1 MVMMALG
8 FLGSVR
14 TVANLPRRP
23 AGSRYPAPPAGEARG
38 DRGTLGHSRPG
49 ALDAVRDPTAGPGA
63 QRRRDRD
70 PLSRQRDPDA
80 LAQWHCAGPER
91 LSRRPAPTVLPVF
104 FAFRLMVGIGFLM
117 LGVIIAGWLLHWQ
130 GRLFITAW
138 FLRFCQWAAPLG
150 FVAVLSGWTVTE
162 VGRQPWTVFGL
173 LRTAQSVSPSLTG
186 PRRNGVV
193 SYLHGPLPHDVSGG
207 RRGDGPPDPPRLC
220 GGGAPEPPIAA
231 LRPHAPFAA
240 TAAE

>member
-8 FLGSVR
+8 FLAVFVPLQIFLGDLQGLNTRHHQPAKLAAIEGRWDTAAPAPLTLFAIPQQAQARNAAEIEIPYLGSVILTHSLNG
-14 TVANLPRRP
+14 TVQGLNDFPADQRP
-23 AGSRYPAPPAGEARG
+23 P
-38 DRGTLGHSRPG
+38 
-49 ALDAVRDPTAGPGA
+49 
-63 QRRRDRD
+63 
-70 PLSRQRDPDA
+70 
-80 LAQWHCAGPER
+80 
-91 LSRRPAPTVLPVF
+91 VLPVF

-138 FLRFCQWAAPLG
+138 FLRFCQWGAPLG

-186 PRRNGVV
+186 PDVMGSLLIYMALYLTMYPAGVV
-193 SYLHGPLPHDVSGG
+193 VMV
-207 RRGDGPPDPPRLC
+207 RLIRQGC
-220 GGGAPEPPIAA
+220 AVAEAP
-231 LRPHAPFAA
+231 
-240 TAAE
+240 